1 MDKSFG
7 VVINANKFISSL
19 NFAKRKMSISILETI
34 KIMMKVIYINNLKKY
49 TVLYILGFIF
59 KYIKN
64 LRYFFIFL
72 QRHILQNY

>member
-34 KIMMKVIYINNLKKY
+34 KIMMKVIYINNL
-49 TVLYILGFIF
+49 YILGFIF

-72 QRHILQNY
+72 QKHILQNY

>member
-7 VVINANKFISSL
+7 MVINASKFISSL

-49 TVLYILGFIF
+49 TVLYILAFIF

-72 QRHILQNY
+72 QKHILQNY